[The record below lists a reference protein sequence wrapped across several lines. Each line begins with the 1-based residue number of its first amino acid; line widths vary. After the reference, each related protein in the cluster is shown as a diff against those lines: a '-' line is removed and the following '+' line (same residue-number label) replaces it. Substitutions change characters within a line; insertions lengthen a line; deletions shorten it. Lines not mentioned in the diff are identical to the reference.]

1 MTTDKEMV
9 AMTAEERAEF
19 EAYQQAKAKREAEER
34 RRSELATYRA
44 MVDDEIA
51 NCIPILQELS
61 ESIRITKQTVLENFR
76 AVLEMKERFLERKVD
91 GQLSHTFT
99 NSDGTMRVKLGVHF
113 VDAYRDTVD
122 DGVAMVKDFISS
134 LAKDER
140 TKKLVE
146 MVLKLLSPGANG
158 TIKASRIVQLRRIAE
173 DFGDDRFL
181 NGVRIIEESY
191 QPEIT
196 KQYVCAYIKPDG
208 GAWTPIPLGMTES

>member
-1 MTTDKEMV
+1 
-9 AMTAEERAEF
+9 MTAEERAEF

-34 RRSELATYRA
+34 RKAELATYRA

-113 VDAYRDTVD
+113 VDAYRDTVE

-134 LAKDER
+134 LAKDES

-173 DFGDDRFL
+173 DFGDERFL
-181 NGVRIIEESY
+181 QGVRIIEESY
-191 QPEIT
+191 QPVSIHAPT
-196 KQYVCAYIKPDG
+196 
-208 GAWTPIPLGMTES
+208 